1 MHVLL
6 LHHARALRVRGREGV
21 RDLTAASIS
30 GSERSTRLRKWNN
43 LVPPIKR
50 ESKTVHEL
58 TKHLDRAPGQTNE
71 KRAFERAAVPVAG
84 VAGAVTMGG

>member
-58 TKHLDRAPGQTNE
+58 TKHLDRVPAKQT
-71 KRAFERAAVPVAG
+71 KSALLSALQFLLQALLAQ
-84 VAGAVTMGG
+84 